1 MDTPRPSP
9 RTNRTRRVPHPVPIG
24 HAASLSQVTDLHERA
39 ARAEKHEMAQRR
51 RAELAEAQLA
61 ETQAL
66 LRASEE
72 RANGL
77 SEQVSSGELS
87 QIILFSSM
95 LHHAPLAV
103 WSLLVH

>member
-1 MDTPRPSP
+1 MAEINGTHQ
-9 RTNRTRRVPHPVPIG
+9 T
-24 HAASLSQVTDLHERA
+24 VTDLHERA

-51 RAELAEAQLA
+51 RVELVEAQLA

-77 SEQVSSGELS
+77 SEQVS
-87 QIILFSSM
+87 Q
-95 LHHAPLAV
+95 HPAPLVV
-103 WSLLVH
+103 WSLFQRQPSGWATASSLSLRVC

>member
-1 MDTPRPSP
+1 
-9 RTNRTRRVPHPVPIG
+9 
-24 HAASLSQVTDLHERA
+24 
-39 ARAEKHEMAQRR
+39 MAQRR